1 MSYTPPDTRL
11 ITGALSPAYT
21 PPDTR
26 LVEIDLVPAPAG
38 EAQTVYVST
47 VADGAVGIPLIRP
60 WIAHTSGTDTS
71 IVSAPSII
79 NARRSVPV
87 SGANHLSMG
96 TPGKV
101 WNFHSFFRASGKD
114 SRLFGA
120 TAVHNQHEYLRTN
133 GFVATGFG
141 ATRVEPEDRRR
152 HALRYLDYFNR
163 GVPSVSGGP
172 RAVFH
177 SDSHVFVAT
186 SFVPVSPTSDFLI
199 RFDRQT
205 WQTDEVERVVS
216 DPVSGDIIKPS
227 PEFGF
232 TNVAGDMLMPCY
244 ARRADDSM
252 YVGLL
257 QLTSDGTYVAHS
269 NLGQGDIYAFAAVGN
284 RVYFTHGQTDM
295 LYGGT
300 GINASPLVSAP
311 ALSTRLA
318 ANSTALFVLDIVA
331 NELKR
336 LDLDTGLPVATVSV
350 TPSTNVL
357 AVTEHVVWV
366 VDGTAT
372 AYAYDLSLTPL
383 NEVSVAAFE
392 PSGSIS
398 ACSVPEQRPQCSAN
412 LAAID
417 TSHGTVL
424 LYGSADRH
432 TVAGYLPVAQG
443 GVVSST
449 QLWPPPYAL
458 PEQYM
463 AFPATPWPPN
473 ITRPPALSTSNLA
486 LHQRLGNTRLMS
498 DTEAYLSMTL
508 AQRVQPG
515 GAGYIPP
522 EWQPLGEWIVKASV
536 NVSSVIT
543 YAANPVGIAPPAPA
557 FGVANT
563 RLQRRYVYPATGS
576 HRVVGEPYVQLQNRA
591 VFPATLYGTSFGTIT
606 LRDNKLRPDGFD
618 AAEVPQVFVTDL
630 RQLIYPLSVAAFDVW
645 HVGDPDIRN
654 FNKIVVPD
662 TADHASFN
670 SFHPTVRN
678 ARKQATPLG
687 ADHAVAPPVSVRNAA
702 LVFRPSGWES
712 LTFGVTDVDR
722 FNRMK
727 QVYGSLMTV
736 FGDISVFNLH
746 LGAAPAGFQSPVFG
760 DPHTAHRVRPVY
772 PNGIAPTQISEVTVE
787 LARRY
792 VPVAGRDSLVFGTT
806 QAAYKYRRVYIPH
819 FSTDKFGATD
829 VMLQR
834 RMVYPEGVFFDTPGA
849 AFGVLRTSYRLQ
861 PIVAGCG
868 DQSRFGTT
876 DVWRNEQLVWPLT
889 FGALSPFGYTDVSH
903 RHRRRAVE
911 GFKAT
916 LAGEGSVWHWRT
928 YCTTWSPL
936 MPDVFGVPG
945 VTQRN
950 KTVRPAGYDTSFV
963 SHYYTILNA
972 GRALLPTGTDSAL
985 FGGVMIAP
993 RIRTVVPEG
1002 GTLGAVGRWT
1012 AVWNLRQV
1020 LPDKGGIARPYAGLP
1035 TVWRNERLIY
1045 PVSAPPP
1052 TEPSQVF
1059 AADRVRTIGVAHYN
1073 TPYIAPPYIGF
1084 YIQRV
1089 YPVPF
1094 GQNRYGNL
1102 FVESKRNIARANGYP
1117 QDKYGAP
1124 TVKNFNPQAWVVG
1137 FAPQPDY
1144 YGPWVSFRVRGI
1156 DIGGAGI
1163 PAAGVG
1169 DPNPTL
1175 RNRTIRPGGAA
1186 TDSFSRLLEVKHD
1199 EPQLP
1204 NPQGVAPDGV
1214 GAISVSRA
1222 TVRPA
1227 SPTPEG
1233 FLAQK
1238 FGHTEVRANSIFPD
1252 SFKDISNDYGR
1263 PEVTFRVRRIYPTTE
1278 EYPKVYEPPRVFMW
1292 PAVLGPFADLDIR
1305 HVVDFDLAD
1314 SPAVAFDRPFFGV
1327 ATVSNQHRA
1336 VHPRTVDHDHHVIYF
1351 GDVEVRT
1358 NKIFAEGWDASKP
1371 MFGLLNAS
1379 GPQYVSPYWGRTSQE
1394 YVPDEP
1400 QYNFETA
1407 LFGELTADHYTPPPV
1422 WSPYL
1427 IPIGFSATGFGY
1439 SRVENLIR
1447 RVYPSGGDAMRVS
1460 PAWAHPPFRLNP
1472 LGIVPPE
1479 ITITQIAYR
1488 HRTLSVE
1495 GEDMALVCR
1504 EDVSAI
1510 KHRLYVRHGISRY
1523 AVVGIP
1529 ALPVVITQ
1537 VSYRIRT
1544 VVARSVAAP
1553 ALTRPHVEA
1562 RFTIRPDTFDAALVG
1577 APSRAVYGM
1586 ITPYA
1591 QDMTRWGRYRIDRS
1605 VGAAGIAPLPP
1616 AGARIGRPIRPAG
1629 VDCSGYEPPAVT
1641 NIYGCRDRVVIVAGE
1656 TDFSTFGAS
1665 NVTH

>member
-1 MSYTPPDTRL
+1 MAYTPIDSKMVVVSFTGAYAALDERLIRIDLTPPDTG
-11 ITGALSPAYT
+11 T
-21 PPDTR
+21 TR
-26 LVEIDLVPAPAG
+26 
-38 EAQTVYVST
+38 TVYP
-47 VADGAVGIPLIRP
+47 GAVGDYGAGHPTVRNVSLGVR
-60 WIAHTSGTDTS
+60 ATGVDAS
-71 IVSAPSII
+71 IVSTPSVV

-87 SGANHLSMG
+87 SGADHLNMG

-141 ATRVEPEDRRR
+141 ATRIEPEDRRR
-152 HALRYLDYFNR
+152 HALRYLNYFNK

-172 RAVFH
+172 RTVFH
-177 SDSHVFVAT
+177 SDSYVFVAT
-186 SFVPVSPTSDFLI
+186 SFSPVSPTSDFLI

-232 TNVAGDMLMPCY
+232 TNVAGGMLMPCY
-244 ARRADDSM
+244 ARRADNSS

-269 NLGQGDIYAFAAVGN
+269 NLGLGDIYAFAAVGN

-295 LYGGT
+295 LYGGA
-300 GINASPLVSAP
+300 GVNASPLVSAP

-318 ANSTALFVLDIVA
+318 ANSTALFVLDITTD
-331 NELKR
+331 ELKR
-336 LDLDTGLPVATVSV
+336 LDLDTGLPIATVSV

-383 NEVSVAAFE
+383 NEVSIAAFE
-392 PSGSIS
+392 PSGSTP
-398 ACSVPEQRPQCSAN
+398 ACSVPEQRPQCSEN

-486 LHQRLGNTRLMS
+486 LHQKLGNTRLMS

-522 EWQPLGEWIVKASV
+522 EWQLIGEWITKASV

-563 RLQRRYVYPATGS
+563 WLQRRYVYPATGS

-591 VFPATLYGTSFGTIT
+591 VFPATLYGASFGTIT

-630 RQLIYPLSVAAFDVW
+630 RQFIYPLSVAAFDVW

-678 ARKQATPLG
+678 ARKQAKPLG
-687 ADHAVAPPVSVRNAA
+687 ADHAVASPVSVRNAA
-702 LVFRPSGWES
+702 LVFRPSGWGS

-736 FGDISVFNLH
+736 FGDVSVFNLH

-772 PNGIAPTQISEVTVE
+772 PDGITPTQISEVTVE

-792 VPVAGRDSLVFGTT
+792 VPVAGRDSLVFGIT

-819 FSTDKFGATD
+819 FSADKFGATD

-868 DQSRFGTT
+868 DQSRFGVV
-876 DVWRNEQLVWPLT
+876 DIWRNEQLVWPLT

-950 KTVRPAGYDTSFV
+950 KTVRPAGYDMAFV

-1059 AADRVRTIGVAHYN
+1059 VADRVRTIVVARYDV
-1073 TPYIAPPYIGF
+1073 PYIAPPYIGL

-1094 GQNRYGNL
+1094 GQDRYGNL
-1102 FVESKRNIARANGYP
+1102 FVESKRNIAGAHGYP
-1117 QDKYGAP
+1117 QDRYGAP

-1137 FAPQPDY
+1137 FAPHPDY
-1144 YGPWVSFRVRGI
+1144 YGPWVSFRVRGV

-1169 DPNPTL
+1169 APSPTL
-1175 RNRTIRPGGAA
+1175 RNRTIRPGGVT

-1204 NPQGVAPDGV
+1204 NPQRCIAGGIGVTDIPPVTINRRSALMVGEDMSQFGRLVVTSNGV
-1214 GAISVSRA
+1214 LV
-1222 TVRPA
+1222 
-1227 SPTPEG
+1227 
-1233 FLAQK
+1233 
-1238 FGHTEVRANSIFPD
+1238 NSSLGDSAKTGDPWV
-1252 SFKDISNDYGR
+1252 SFKHRTILAN
-1263 PEVTFRVRRIYPTTE
+1263 TE
-1278 EYPKVYEPPRVFMW
+1278 EYPLVFGPSRVFMF
-1292 PAVLGPFADLDIR
+1292 PAVLGPFGDIR
-1305 HVVDFDLAD
+1305 VGWLVDAHLAK
-1314 SPAVAFDRPFFGV
+1314 PGQEGVKPVFGEPD
-1327 ATVSNQHRA
+1327 VSNQHRA
-1336 VHPRTVDHDHHVIYF
+1336 VRDISILSPDPGIPTVSTNKISVTGWDANRRAY
-1351 GDVEVRT
+1351 GMVEVR
-1358 NKIFAEGWDASKP
+1358 
-1371 MFGLLNAS
+1371 
-1379 GPQYVSPYWGRTSQE
+1379 GPQYIAPYWGRITDD
-1394 YVPDEP
+1394 YMPDMP
-1400 QYNFETA
+1400 QYSFETA
-1407 LFGELTADHYTPPPV
+1407 LFGEPVTEHYTPPPV

-1427 IPIGFSATGFGY
+1427 TPTGFSATGFGY

-1447 RVYPSGGDAMRVS
+1447 RIYPSGNDSLHV
-1460 PAWAHPPFRLNP
+1460 PPVWAHPPFRLNP
-1472 LGIVPPE
+1472 QGIEPPE

-1529 ALPVVITQ
+1529 ALPVVIAQ

-1544 VVARSVAAP
+1544 VIARSVAAP
-1553 ALTRPHVEA
+1553 APALTRPRVEA
-1562 RFTIRPDTFDAALVG
+1562 RFTVSPVSFDAALVG

-1641 NIYGCRDRVVIVAGE
+1641 NIYGCRDRVVIVTGE